1 MYKNVLQSI
10 DHIAIWPVVS
20 FVIFFLF
27 FICLLWW
34 VFSVDK
40 NFVRKMSELPMDSQ
54 PNDNTHGDSA
64 STGIPRATVQTNN

>member
-10 DHIAIWPVVS
+10 DNIAVWPVIS

-34 VFSVDK
+34 VFTADK
-40 NFVRKMSELPMDSQ
+40 KFIETMSNLPVNKNPESANDKTTTREEKNTP
-54 PNDNTHGDSA
+54 PNL
-64 STGIPRATVQTNN
+64 